1 MKILLYQLLHLRME
15 SHSLPLMLSIL
26 PTAER
31 RSSAKEIG
39 IETGVV
45 VAKGTGTGT
54 GTEIG
59 IVVIVIALES
69 QKTTTTIK
77 HGGGSMNETTTINIE
92 GMISMPNLNGMKM
105 SIVLGIMIVKSA
117 IGIGNP
123 DQRGPETE
131 GTEETE
137 TETEE
142 TETGET
148 ETGET
153 GIGETGIEETGIEE
167 TE

>member
-45 VAKGTGTGT
+45 VAKGTGTGTGT

-123 DQRGPETE
+123 DQRGPGTE

-142 TETGET
+142 TETE
-148 ETGET
+148 ET

>member
-1 MKILLYQLLHLRME
+1 MKILLYLVQLLPQME
-15 SHSLPLMLSIL
+15 SHSLPHMLIIPL
-26 PTAER
+26 IAETR
-31 RSSAKEIG
+31 RDVKEI
-39 IETGVV
+39 ETRTGVVV
-45 VAKGTGTGT
+45 VAKGTET
-54 GTEIG
+54 GTETGIG
-59 IVVIVIALES
+59 IVVNVIAPER
-69 QKTTTTIK
+69 QMTITTIN
-77 HGGGSMNETTTINIE
+77 HGGGSMNETTTTSIE
-92 GMISMPNLNGMKM
+92 AMISIPNLDYGTTM
-105 SIVLGIMIVKSA
+105 SIVLGIVIVKSA

-148 ETGET
+148 